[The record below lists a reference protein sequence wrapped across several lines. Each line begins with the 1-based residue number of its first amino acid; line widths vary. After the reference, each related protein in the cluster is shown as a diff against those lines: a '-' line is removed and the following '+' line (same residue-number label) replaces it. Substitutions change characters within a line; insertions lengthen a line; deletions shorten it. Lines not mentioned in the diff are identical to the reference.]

1 VARIFAVDRE
11 RSTLMTGEALALL
24 IFALVVVW
32 GGLIASAFYLRAR
45 PELTTYPPGGEDEP
59 GEVPE

>member
-1 VARIFAVDRE
+1 
-11 RSTLMTGEALALL
+11 MTGEALALL

-45 PELTTYPPGGEDEP
+45 PALTTCPPGGEDEP

>member
-1 VARIFAVDRE
+1 
-11 RSTLMTGEALALL
+11 MTGEALALL

-45 PELTTYPPGGEDEP
+45 PELTTCPPGGEDEP